1 MDNNKYIFSGH
12 ESFSLREGWIVKGI
26 RAILNNGK
34 TIFIGKE
41 LMNTIDELGIGAN
54 MVKSLKYWLEIY
66 DIIDENIELNP
77 LVAEIKKYDEYMQY
91 KITLWFIHYLS
102 LTPLK
107 KRRAIIWDIISYKNE
122 NMTFNKD
129 HMIDLIDSETDK
141 KYSKNTIETSLGVY
155 IKTYISETEKNANDP
170 ENNLISPFAKLEYLR
185 RDKKNE
191 EYFFRSINYKEINS
205 YFGYLVL
212 KSFCEK
218 FNVNKIEKIEA
229 YNKFKLIVKMDSYN
243 FEMLLKEMENNSLI
257 NIDRAA
263 GLNNINLTAKLTDKE
278 IIKKMYKDV

>member
-1 MDNNKYIFSGH
+1 MSNYKSIFSGH

-34 TIFIGKE
+34 TIFTGKE
-41 LMNTIDELGIGAN
+41 LINTIDEVGMGAN
-54 MVKSLKYWLEIY
+54 MVKSLKYWLEVY
-66 DIIDENIELNP
+66 DIIDENMELNHWIS
-77 LVAEIKKYDEYMQY
+77 EIKKYDEYMQS
-91 KITLWFIHYLS
+91 KITLWFIHFLS
-102 LTPLK
+102 LNPLK
-107 KRRAIIWDIISYKNE
+107 NRRVIIWDIISFKNE
-122 NMTFNKD
+122 NMPFKKG

-141 KYSKNTIETSLGVY
+141 KYSKKTIETSLGVY
-155 IKTYISETEKNANDP
+155 IKTYISEREKNENDP
-170 ENNLISPFAKLEYLR
+170 GNNLISPFAKLEYLLR
-185 RDKKNE
+185 EKKSE
-191 EYFFRSINYKEINS
+191 EYFFRSIDYKEINS
-205 YFGYLVL
+205 YFGYIVL

-218 FNVNKIEKIEA
+218 ANINKIEKIEA

-278 IIKKMYKDV
+278 IIKKMYEDV